1 MSGIGYRSV
10 LGLNWTILILIR
22 IGQLHETLEHT
33 LRSCLITYTVCGERV
48 EGGGGPGWNSTWCRH
63 HKWERSG
70 GTTSLEQLQ
79 EQDGSSRWE
88 PEGGSYENPIDEWNP
103 WIWFWCWENSLDS
116 IINIESLQEQTKIDN
131 WKAHVWVS
139 QSHLKEDGRMT
150 WDHLFQTYTI

>member
-1 MSGIGYRSV
+1 MIFFGHEKSKALEIISV
-10 LGLNWTILILIR
+10 SAYKHFFRITLILILIR

-33 LRSCLITYTVCGERV
+33 LRSCLVTYNVCGERV

-116 IINIESLQEQTKIDN
+116 RTMNTESLQEQTFKLMFGFPNHIC
-131 WKAHVWVS
+131 K
-139 QSHLKEDGRMT
+139 KMEE
-150 WDHLFQTYTI
+150 